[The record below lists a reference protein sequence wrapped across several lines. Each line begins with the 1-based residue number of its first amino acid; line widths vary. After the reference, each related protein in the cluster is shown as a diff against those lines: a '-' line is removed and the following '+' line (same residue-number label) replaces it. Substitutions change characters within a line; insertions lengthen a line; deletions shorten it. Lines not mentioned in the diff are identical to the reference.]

1 METSPQKD
9 CAAPHFRGYVDT
21 LVSVH
26 KQRLRI
32 LISHCKWPEG
42 KNTAFF
48 IPHCCFG
55 GQNKRRQTFQS
66 LVTNFAPDTT
76 TLSHYFYNDKKK
88 KNPKFCVQ
96 TINASFYFVWS
107 LPHLT
112 MGSRYGLG
120 SFVSQINTLKVTRA
134 TRLIFVPK
142 DLCSQFTAEHRKIS
156 NFTAKIPH
164 RACSVSL

>member
-1 METSPQKD
+1 MSQDREPQFLGFLRRAVFHIHFFCTISFQEKKKGMETSPQKD

-88 KNPKFCVQ
+88 KIP
-96 TINASFYFVWS
+96 
-107 LPHLT
+107 
-112 MGSRYGLG
+112 
-120 SFVSQINTLKVTRA
+120 SFVS
-134 TRLIFVPK
+134 RL
-142 DLCSQFTAEHRKIS
+142 LML
-156 NFTAKIPH
+156 
-164 RACSVSL
+164 VSILSGPFLI